1 MSRNKDL
8 LEVYQLAL
16 NKCRKAKLSY
26 LKSADKQHLPEY
38 KRFFNLQA
46 TVRNRIYNDLIT
58 ILNGTQLS
66 FGASFLENH
75 DREDIMIATLLREKK
90 NAFSKAIESD
100 ESLIEQLLQLLD
112 VEENLDTQD
121 QLMHFIDK
129 LKNSLSI
136 NRNFEKETFSISEE
150 KKVS

>member
-8 LEVYQLAL
+8 LEAYQLAL

-58 ILNGTQLS
+58 MLNGTQLS
-66 FGASFLENH
+66 FGTSFFENH

-100 ESLIEQLLQLLD
+100 ESLIEQLIQLLD
-112 VEENLDTQD
+112 VEENLDAQD

-129 LKNSLSI
+129 LKNSLST

>member
-8 LEVYQLAL
+8 LEAYQLAL

-100 ESLIEQLLQLLD
+100 ESLIEQLIQLLD
-112 VEENLDTQD
+112 VEENLDAQN
-121 QLMHFIDK
+121 QLMRFIDK
-129 LKNSLSI
+129 LKNSLST